1 MSFDVTSQPS
11 FLRPAWCE
19 IDLDAIE
26 RNVRQLKEIIGPAVK
41 LFVCLKGDALGCGA
55 QQVAQ
60 VCEQAGAQG
69 LAFANIDTA
78 LACRPYAQN
87 LPMLLYP
94 CCLPQM
100 AGVLEQHRLSATI
113 STLDDVHRWA
123 MHVSSGIDVF
133 LKIDTGGLRAGAF
146 PGEAVDVAKAIV
158 STGKLRLA
166 GVYGHS
172 LASYHRDESGAGV
185 QPLQQQVDVFLGC
198 VQQMESAG
206 IEVPIR
212 MFASSES
219 VLSCPSAD
227 MNAVEPGRLI
237 AGLDFPAADSRL
249 RSWHPALVGL
259 KSRIVMRKALA
270 SHLEADAG
278 ALFPIRAGMV
288 IGLIP
293 LGWSDGYPR
302 RLPAGATVL
311 VNGQRAPVLG
321 PVHSELLRIDL
332 TDVPDAVVGDEVVLL
347 GSSGGQT
354 ITLQELQQQ
363 WGMDMSELFL
373 TVGRRLPRVF
383 RRTLTHQGLSRQDR
397 IHQPCIKP

>member
-1 MSFDVTSQPS
+1 MSIAVTSQPP
-11 FLRPAWCE
+11 FLRSVWCE

-26 RNVRQLKEIIGPAVK
+26 RNIRQLKEIIGPAVN

-55 QQVAQ
+55 RQVAQ
-60 VCEQAGAQG
+60 VCEQAGADG
-69 LAFANIDTA
+69 LAFGNIDTA
-78 LACRPYAQN
+78 IACRPFAQK

-94 CCLPQM
+94 CCLPQT
-100 AGVLEQHRLSATI
+100 AGVLEQHRLSATL

-123 MHVSSGIDVF
+123 MHVTTGIDVF

-146 PGEAVDVAKAIV
+146 PDEAVEVAKAIV
-158 STGKLRLA
+158 ATGKLRLA

-172 LASYHRDESGAGV
+172 LASYHREESGA
-185 QPLQQQVDVFLGC
+185 QMQLQQQQIDVFLSSIE
-198 VQQMESAG
+198 QMEGAG
-206 IEVPIR
+206 IKIPIR
-212 MFASSES
+212 MFASSEA

-259 KSRIVMRKALA
+259 KSRIVMRKALP
-270 SHLEADAG
+270 SHLQADPCAF
-278 ALFPIRAGMV
+278 FPTRDGMV

-293 LGWSDGYPR
+293 FGWSDGYPR
-302 RLPAGATVL
+302 RLPPGATVL
-311 VNGQRAPVLG
+311 VNGKRVPVVG

-332 TDVPDAVVGDEVVLL
+332 TDVPDAAVGDEVVLL
-347 GSSGGQT
+347 GSSGDQT

-363 WGMDMSELFL
+363 WDMDLSELFL
-373 TVGRRLPRVF
+373 TVGRRLPRIF
-383 RRTLTHQGLSRQDR
+383 RRSLVHQGLSRQDR
-397 IHQPCIKP
+397 INQPRIKT